1 MNARKAVRSQQ
12 PRQVISY
19 TNLHFPVHLVR
30 FSQEL
35 FWAVAARLLTRSER
49 CYVRLKP
56 SGAVCKA
63 LLSPAN
69 TLFYPSREELWGRVQ
84 KSEVHVTFMPTGQ
97 CRLGGRANAPVRRP
111 GATSGISAGAWE
123 DMVNALSKY

>member
-1 MNARKAVRSQQ
+1 MQRRSHQGLGEGEGRTLNARKAVRSQQ

-19 TNLHFPVHLVR
+19 TNLHFPFHLVR

-63 LLSPAN
+63 LLSPAD
-69 TLFYPSREELWGRVQ
+69 TLFFPSRDRG
-84 KSEVHVTFMPTGQ
+84 KT
-97 CRLGGRANAPVRRP
+97 LG
-111 GATSGISAGAWE
+111 
-123 DMVNALSKY
+123 